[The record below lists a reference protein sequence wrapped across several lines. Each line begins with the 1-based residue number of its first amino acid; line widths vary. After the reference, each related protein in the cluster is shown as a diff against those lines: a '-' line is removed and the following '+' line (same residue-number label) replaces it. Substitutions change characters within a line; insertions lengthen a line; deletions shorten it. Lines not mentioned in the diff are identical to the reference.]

1 MNLLKWIDDLLA
13 RVEGWLIVLMLWLM
27 VLLTFAQV
35 ALRSLYT
42 YGHLQWAN
50 SMLGHMDGSG
60 PFVRLL
66 VLWLTFLGA
75 SLLTRDGKHINIDIF
90 SSILPERWLPAREVL
105 LASMCTVISAIMFKV
120 CVDYIRMEMAFGGT
134 TSFNLPAWMGQ
145 VILPAGFAL
154 LCFHFLI
161 KALHEG
167 IRVFRGV
174 P

>member
-1 MNLLKWIDDLLA
+1 MNLLKWIDTLLA
-13 RVEGWLIVLMLWLM
+13 RVEGWLIVLMLWVM

-105 LASMCTVISAIMFKV
+105 LASTCTVISTIMFKV
-120 CVDYIRMEMAFGGT
+120 CVDYIRMEMAFGGAMLL
-134 TSFNLPAWMGQ
+134 NLPAWLGQ

-154 LCFHFLI
+154 LSFRFLI

-167 IRVFRGV
+167 IRLFRGV

>member
-1 MNLLKWIDDLLA
+1 MNMLKRIDHLLA
-13 RVEGWLIVLMLWLM
+13 RIEGWLIVLMLWLM
-27 VLLTFAQV
+27 VLLTFVQV
-35 ALRSLYT
+35 GLRSLYT
-42 YGHLQWAN
+42 YGHFQWAN
-50 SMLGHMDGSG
+50 TMLGQIDWAG
-60 PFVRLL
+60 PLASLL

-90 SSILPERWLPAREVL
+90 SSILPERWLPARQVL
-105 LASMCTVISAIMFKV
+105 LASVCTVISAIMVKV
-120 CVDYIRMEMAFGGT
+120 CVDYLRMEMAFGET
-134 TSFNLPAWMGQ
+134 TLFNIPAWPGQ

-167 IRVFRGV
+167 IRMIRGV